1 MKYIGKI
8 TSVPEHS
15 TIVIDAWLA
24 VKGSIEVRSV
34 WTKQFTFINLYAKH

>member
-8 TSVPEHS
+8 TSVPEYS
-15 TIVIDAWLA
+15 TVLIDAGLA
-24 VKGSIEVRSV
+24 VKVSIEVRSV